1 VGESSPFFFK
11 QEEGHEG
18 AVGIILFPMRKSL
31 DDIRDEIVQV
41 NTAAQK
47 LCAGLTEEQ
56 LAWRPQAGRWSI
68 AENLVHLNLTTQ
80 IFLPSVDR
88 TIETS
93 DRNAYVQG
101 PFELGVLGR
110 LFVWYVEP
118 PPKVRAPAPK
128 PITPILEGRAVDA
141 LPQFL
146 RSQKA
151 AVDRVDAA
159 EGLDCSKIKFRYP
172 LSGLVKMNLITF
184 FAVMTGHQRR
194 HLAQAEKI
202 RAEMKI

>member
-1 VGESSPFFFK
+1 
-11 QEEGHEG
+11 
-18 AVGIILFPMRKSL
+18 MRKSL

-56 LAWRPQAGRWSI
+56 LAWRPQAGKWSI

-88 TIETS
+88 AIETS
-93 DRNAYVQG
+93 QRETSAHG

-118 PPKVRAPAPK
+118 PPKIKAPAPK
-128 PITPILEGRAVDA
+128 PIKPILQGRALDA

-151 AVDRVDAA
+151 AEERVDSA
-159 EGLDCSKIKFRYP
+159 EGLDCSRIRFRSP

>member
-1 VGESSPFFFK
+1 MGESSPFFFK
-11 QEEGHEG
+11 QEGHEEG
-18 AVGIILFPMRKSL
+18 IGIILFRMRKSL
-31 DDIRDEIVQV
+31 EEIRDEIVQV

-47 LCAGLTEEQ
+47 LCAGLTQEQ
-56 LAWRPQAGRWSI
+56 LTWRPQTGKWSI

-93 DRNAYVQG
+93 DRNASVQG

-118 PPKVRAPAPK
+118 PPKIKAPAPK
-128 PITPILEGRAVDA
+128 PIKPILQGRALDA

-151 AVDRVDAA
+151 AVARVDAA
-159 EGLDCSKIKFRYP
+159 EGLDCSRIKFRYP